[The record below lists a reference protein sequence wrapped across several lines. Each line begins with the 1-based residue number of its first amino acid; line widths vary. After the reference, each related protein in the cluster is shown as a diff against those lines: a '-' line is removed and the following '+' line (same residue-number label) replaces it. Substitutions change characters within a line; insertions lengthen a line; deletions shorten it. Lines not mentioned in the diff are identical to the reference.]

1 MAKFT
6 IPNLCGASPE
16 LNLASTKIAD
26 LENEI
31 TSKLDAV
38 ASEAAAAF
46 DSALADVKDGLDGL
60 ALVGICGGFLLFDG
74 LAVLAAWAGLLYGVW
89 TIVQPEK

>member
-1 MAKFT
+1 MANFN

-16 LNLASTKIAD
+16 LNAASLKIES

-31 TSKLDAV
+31 TAKLDAV

-46 DSALADVKDGLDGL
+46 NTALTDVKSGLDGL
-60 ALVGICGGFLLFDG
+60 ALDL
-74 LAVLAAWAGLLYGVW
+74 
-89 TIVQPEK
+89 PK